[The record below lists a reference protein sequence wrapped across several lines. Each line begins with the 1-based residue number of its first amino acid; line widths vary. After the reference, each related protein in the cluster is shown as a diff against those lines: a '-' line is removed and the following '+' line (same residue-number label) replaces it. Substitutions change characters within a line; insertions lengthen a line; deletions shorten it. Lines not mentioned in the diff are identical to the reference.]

1 MALAAG
7 TPAERRFFLGMAL
20 ALFAAV
26 AVGFARSF
34 FLRPLFPGWP
44 SPPETIFYV
53 HGAAYTAWIV
63 LLVTQAALVS
73 AGRTDLH
80 RRIGPF
86 GAALAAAMVILGTL
100 AALTAARRPGGFIDV
115 PVPPLSFLAIP
126 LFDMILFPLFVGLA
140 IARRRDAQSH
150 KRLMLLGTIGL
161 VTAAVARWPFVYGAG
176 PLWFFGVTDLFIVAL
191 ALWDFRS
198 LGKLHPVTLWG
209 GLLVVVS
216 QPVRLVIS
224 GTPAWLAFARWAT
237 GLLE

>member
-1 MALAAG
+1 MPLAARA
-7 TPAERRFFLGMAL
+7 PAERRFFLGMAL

-44 SPPETIFYV
+44 SPSESIFYV

-63 LLVTQAALVS
+63 LLVTQAALVN

-86 GAALAAAMVILGTL
+86 GAALAVAMVILGTL

-161 VTAAVARWPFVYGAG
+161 VTAAVARWPVVYGSG
-176 PLWFFGVTDLFIVAL
+176 PLWFFGLTDLFIVAL

-209 GLLVVVS
+209 GLLIVVS
-216 QPVRLVIS
+216 QPLRLMIS
-224 GTPAWLAFARWAT
+224 GTPAWLAFAQWAT
-237 GLLE
+237 GLLD